1 MDAKEKELQAKVKEL
16 EAKDHLLKALE
27 AKMKKKNRCLDMFIC
42 LCVLLLIMLLAMVGN
57 VKMAMW

>member
-1 MDAKEKELQAKVKEL
+1 MELQAKVKEL

-27 AKMKKKNRCLDMFIC
+27 AKMKKKKRCLDMFIC